1 MGSLKKYKTQITAAV
16 TQVSPNS
23 DKFKSIAAAVEKY
36 GLTLKPQMDVLYL
49 ESCLVSAGNMA
60 GINENDDIFTRDEA
74 WAARHSPVM
83 KPLNWQHTDKDIVG
97 VMYSIQARDLDGNIL
112 DFESDTPPEC
122 DFDLY
127 TEAVVWRL
135 IHADRAKE
143 IESRAKARDL
153 FVSMEAWFDDYS
165 YGMCDPK
172 GALSEVVGRD
182 KSTAFLDDHLR
193 VNRGSGSYE
202 GKRIGRVLRSITFG
216 GCGFVDRPA
225 NKRSFIT
232 DVRVGSEE
240 PAVVAFS
247 DEEQLSKLIELLSNK
262 LNSSKEEV
270 LMNAQANQSGQP
282 VTKADV
288 IEVLNERERLQAQAA
303 ERTALQAR
311 ADAAEQKVGKLEQ
324 DVSSLNQ
331 TLEAK
336 NAEMQTLDLEFKTLE
351 TALNEFVKVQVEAGA
366 TSSTPAEISAID
378 AAKDGEAAF
387 KAKLAWI
394 GNSMA
399 QLRVRAAR
407 ADELEQELVLAA
419 EIVREQQVRALFSEV
434 LPDDHVN
441 ALVEKAKSLEDEAF
455 EDWMA
460 EKELLLIDLAPKAE
474 AAFPPAEDKGKKK
487 MPFPPKKGEKGKPV
501 EEETCAS
508 SQFRTLLESR
518 NVTDADLIN
527 HPGGADVSSG
537 LSSSK
542 LKSVLL
548 RHKVAGSAAG
558 DDLAKEL
565 ENAQPEGD
573 NVNLA
578 GTSQAGEEGEGENP
592 FAALAA
598 IVTEKKD
605 KPTKKSEN
613 SKEN

>member
-1 MGSLKKYKTQITAAV
+1 MMGSLKRYKTQITAAM

-74 WAARHSPVM
+74 WVARHSPVM

-112 DFESDTPPEC
+112 DFEADTPPEC

-143 IESRAKARDL
+143 IELRAKASDL

-165 YGMCDPK
+165 YGMCDLK

-182 KSTAFLDDHLR
+182 KSTAFLDDYLR

-216 GCGFVDRPA
+216 GCGFVNYPA

-232 DVRVGSEE
+232 DVRAGSEE
-240 PAVVAFS
+240 PVIVAAS
-247 DEEQLSKLIELLSNK
+247 EEEQLSKLIELLSNK

-270 LMNAQANQSGQP
+270 LMNAQANQTGQP

-303 ERTALQAR
+303 ERIALQAR

-336 NAEMQTLDLEFKTLE
+336 NAEVQTLNREFKSLE

-378 AAKDGEAAF
+378 AAKNGEAAF

-407 ADELEQELVLAA
+407 ADELESELVLAA

-434 LPDDHVN
+434 LPEDHVT

-460 EKELLLIDLAPKAE
+460 EKELLLIDLATQKTE
-474 AAFPPAEDKGKKK
+474 GQEEKKEKK

-501 EEETCAS
+501 EEEACAS

-518 NVTDADLIN
+518 NVTEADLIN

-565 ENAQPEGD
+565 ENAKPEGD

-598 IVTEKKD
+598 IVTEK
-605 KPTKKSEN
+605 PTKKSEN